1 MAINNK
7 RISVAELDFD
17 AIKLNIKNYL
27 KGQSEFSDY
36 DFEGSAMAVLI
47 DLLAYN
53 THYNSIYTNLA
64 FNEMFLD
71 SASKRSSVVSLAK
84 MLGYTPVSAKS
95 STATVNVTISNP
107 TSNPSVAT
115 LPAYQPFSA
124 SVNGEKGRIHGN
136 M

>member
-47 DLLAYN
+47 V
-53 THYNSIYTNLA
+53 SIG
-64 FNEMFLD
+64 
-71 SASKRSSVVSLAK
+71 V
-84 MLGYTPVSAKS
+84 
-95 STATVNVTISNP
+95 
-107 TSNPSVAT
+107 
-115 LPAYQPFSA
+115 
-124 SVNGEKGRIHGN
+124 
-136 M
+136 